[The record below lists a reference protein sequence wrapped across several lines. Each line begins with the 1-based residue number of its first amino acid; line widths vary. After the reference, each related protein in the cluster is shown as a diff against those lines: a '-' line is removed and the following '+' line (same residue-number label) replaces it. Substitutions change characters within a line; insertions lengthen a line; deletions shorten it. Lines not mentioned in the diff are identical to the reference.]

1 MNLSQVNQKLYANLR
16 LETPKQ
22 MKQEDNSSVMRV
34 VKKLAKTKL
43 SGVALQ
49 KLEQVATKM
58 GVEENELLRLYVE
71 SKNRSL
77 IQNFASTPYN
87 KRILLLPQCL
97 RSKDCPAELG
107 KYGYECQECGRCII
121 KTIKQIS
128 KKLGY
133 KGTFILPGG
142 SIAQKL
148 LLELKPQACIGVA
161 CFKELVLG
169 SFLCEKIGIIG
180 QGVALLRD
188 GCINTIVDLKSL
200 NDALKIRQ
208 F

>member
-1 MNLSQVNQKLYANLR
+1 MNRSDK
-16 LETPKQ
+16 
-22 MKQEDNSSVMRV
+22 SSIMRI
-34 VKKLAKTKL
+34 VKKIAKTKL
-43 SGVALQ
+43 SGLALQ

-58 GVEENELLRLYVE
+58 GVEETELLRLYVE
-71 SKNRSL
+71 TKNRSL
-77 IQNFASTPYN
+77 IENFASTPYN
-87 KRILLLPQCL
+87 ERILLLPQCL
-97 RSKDCPAELG
+97 RAQDCPAELG

-121 KTIKQIS
+121 KTITQIS

-142 SIAQKL
+142 SIAQTI
-148 LLELKPQACIGVA
+148 LLELKPKACIGVA

-169 SFLCEKIGIIG
+169 SFLCEKLGVIG

-208 F
+208 LTH

>member
-1 MNLSQVNQKLYANLR
+1 MQTYDRRCRNIMNR
-16 LETPKQ
+16 R
-22 MKQEDNSSVMRV
+22 DDSSIMRI
-34 VKKLAKTKL
+34 VKKIAKTKL

-49 KLEQVATKM
+49 KLEQLATKV
-58 GVEENELLRLYVE
+58 GVEEKDLFQLYVE

-77 IQNFASTPYN
+77 VKNFSSTPYN
-87 KRILLLPQCL
+87 ERILLLPQCL

-107 KYGYECQECGRCII
+107 KYGYECQECGRCSIAKI
-121 KTIKQIS
+121 KHVTKN
-128 KKLGY
+128 LGY

-142 SIAQKL
+142 SIAKNL

-169 SFLCEKIGIIG
+169 SFLCEKLGIIG

>member
-1 MNLSQVNQKLYANLR
+1 
-16 LETPKQ
+16 
-22 MKQEDNSSVMRV
+22 MRV
-34 VKKLAKTKL
+34 VKRLSKTKL

-71 SKNRSL
+71 TKNRSL
-77 IQNFASTPYN
+77 IKNFASTPY
-87 KRILLLPQCL
+87 KERVLMLPQCL
-97 RSKDCPAELG
+97 RAKDCPAELG
-107 KYGYECQECGRCII
+107 KYGYECQECGRCSI
-121 KTIKQIS
+121 KTITQIS
-128 KKLGY
+128 KQLGY

-169 SFLCEKIGIIG
+169 SFLCEKMGVIG

-188 GCINTIVDLKSL
+188 GCINTIVDLKTLS
-200 NDALKIRQ
+200 DALKVHQ